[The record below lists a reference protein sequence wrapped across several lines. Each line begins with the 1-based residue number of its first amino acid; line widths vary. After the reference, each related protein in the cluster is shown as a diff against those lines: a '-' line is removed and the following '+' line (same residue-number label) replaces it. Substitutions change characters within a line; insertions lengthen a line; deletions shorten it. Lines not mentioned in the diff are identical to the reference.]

1 MAAGDLLMSGS
12 ERERAFV
19 VRQSAEGRLSQREA
33 SERLGIGV
41 RQFKRLV
48 HAWRGDG
55 DAGLVSRQ
63 RGRPSHRRMSEAL
76 RSQISDLLRDRY
88 ADFGA
93 TLAAEK
99 LLERDGIK
107 VSAETVRRV
116 QIGLGLWRP
125 KTRRVRR
132 VFQLRE
138 RRPRFGEL
146 VQIDGS
152 PHDWFEG
159 RAPRCTLIVFIDDAT
174 GRLTALRFA
183 PVESA
188 GRIWRRC
195 ATRFWRTAA
204 RWPSTRI
211 AMASFGSMPKTL
223 RVAMAR
229 RNSAGLWTV
238 WTLR

>member
-1 MAAGDLLMSGS
+1 MSGS
-12 ERERAFV
+12 ERERAWL
-19 VRQSAEGRLSQREA
+19 VRQAVEGRLGQREA

-48 HAWRGDG
+48 RCWRCDG

-63 RGRPSHRRMSEAL
+63 RGRPSHRRMSEAV
-76 RSQISDLLRDRY
+76 RDRIGGLLKEKY
-88 ADFGA
+88 VDFGA

-99 LLERDGIK
+99 LLELDGVK
-107 VSAETVRRV
+107 VSAETVRRI

-125 KTRRVRR
+125 KTRRARR

-159 RAPRCTLIVFIDDAT
+159 RGPRCTLIVFIDDAT
-174 GRLTALRFA
+174 SRLTALRFA
-183 PVESA
+183 PVESGKAYLDNIARSGPDPWLPA
-188 GRIWRRC
+188 GVLLGPARHIPGQRQGRERAATARGPSLAGWWSGWR
-195 ATRFWRTAA
+195 
-204 RWPSTRI
+204 S
-211 AMASFGSMPKTL
+211 
-223 RVAMAR
+223 V
-229 RNSAGLWTV
+229 
-238 WTLR
+238 